1 MIPNKRPAS
10 EYRVRTL
17 DRNDLNEKGKIYIGK
32 GGTTTVD
39 GVAGVSDITAKNI
52 IDAIN
57 ENQTNEKCVQLKD
70 ENNLKTYLLAYIYPI
85 GSIKMTAENT
95 NPSTYLGGTWVA
107 WGAGKVPVGVDDS
120 DTDFAT
126 VEQTG
131 GEKTHKLTVDEL
143 AVHEHSG
150 TSSSISTKGYTKPN
164 DTSGTFVDFAGTIT
178 HTVKIET
185 VDETSFK
192 SYYIDGKIPGGVTTT
207 VTQDYAVKAGGGASH
222 NNLQPYITC
231 YMWKRTA

>member
-1 MIPNKRPAS
+1 
-10 EYRVRTL
+10 
-17 DRNDLNEKGKIYIGK
+17 
-32 GGTTTVD
+32 
-39 GVAGVSDITAKNI
+39 
-52 IDAIN
+52 
-57 ENQTNEKCVQLKD
+57 
-70 ENNLKTYLLAYIYPI
+70 
-85 GSIKMTAENT
+85 MTAENT

-131 GEKTHKLTVDEL
+131 GEKTHRLTVDEL

-150 TSSSISTKGYTKPN
+150 TSSSTTTTGYEQKVGESIATI
-164 DTSGTFVDFAGTIT
+164 DYTGVIT

-185 VDETSFK
+185 VDNTSQK
-192 SYYIDGKIPGGVTTT
+192 TIYTKGKIPVGV
-207 VTQDYAVKAGGGASH
+207 VTDITQKYAVKAGGGKSH

>member
-1 MIPNKRPAS
+1 
-10 EYRVRTL
+10 
-17 DRNDLNEKGKIYIGK
+17 
-32 GGTTTVD
+32 
-39 GVAGVSDITAKNI
+39 
-52 IDAIN
+52 
-57 ENQTNEKCVQLKD
+57 
-70 ENNLKTYLLAYIYPI
+70 
-85 GSIKMTAENT
+85 MTAENT

-107 WGAGKVPVGVDDS
+107 WGAGKVPVGVDGS

-150 TSSSISTKGYTKPN
+150 TSSSTTPVGYAQGV
-164 DTSGTFVDFAGTIT
+164 SGSIGTIDYTGVIT

-185 VDETSFK
+185 VNNISQKMVYAKGTGPVG
-192 SYYIDGKIPGGVTTT
+192 IVTDI
-207 VTQDYAVKAGGGASH
+207 TQEYAVKAGGGKRH